1 VDAPPLEDPAA
12 GGDRVSGPERI
23 LVRAPNWLGDVV
35 LSLPALRD
43 LARNHPRAR
52 LEVLARPAVAEL
64 YGAVPEVHGAR
75 LSTDLRGDAAA
86 VRGAFDLGVLFTNSF
101 GSALALRL
109 GGVPQRWGYGTEGRG
124 PLLTRRARVPA
135 AVRGRSQVY
144 YYRAMLAGLG
154 LRVSAEPDASLHAPA
169 HWLEAADRLLGPGAW
184 VGLNPGAAYGAAKRW
199 PAARFAAVG
208 DALAGSTGAQVA
220 VLGTGAER
228 PLADE
233 VAAAMRHPARVLAGE
248 TRLAELVGV
257 LARLDVLVTNDSGPM
272 HVASALGTPV
282 VAVFGPT
289 DERETAPAGPAEAR
303 LAREPV
309 PCAPCGL
316 RACPIDHACMRR
328 VGAERVAALALELLA
343 S

>member
-1 VDAPPLEDPAA
+1 M
-12 GGDRVSGPERI
+12 SGPERI
-23 LVRAPNWLGDVV
+23 LVRAPNWLGDAV

-43 LARNHPRAR
+43 LARSFPQAR
-52 LEVLARPAVAEL
+52 LEVLARPSVVEL
-64 YGAVPEVHGAR
+64 YGAVGEVHGAR
-75 LSTDLRGDAAA
+75 ISTDTRGDAAA
-86 VRGAFDLGVLFTNSF
+86 VRGACDLGVLFTNSF

-109 GGVPQRWGYGTEGRG
+109 GRVPERWGYATEGRG

-154 LRVSAEPDASLHAPA
+154 LCVSARPDASLSAPA
-169 HWLEAADRLLGPGAW
+169 HWLEAADRLLGPGRF

-199 PAARFAAVG
+199 PAARFAAAG
-208 DALAGSTGAQVA
+208 DALARRTGARVA
-220 VLGTGAER
+220 VLGSAAER
-228 PLADE
+228 PLAEE
-233 VAAAMRHPARVLAGE
+233 VAAAMRAPARVLAGE

-289 DERETAPAGPAEAR
+289 DHRETAPAGPGPAR
-303 LAREPV
+303 IAREPV

-328 VGAERVAALALELLA
+328 VEAEQVASLAAELVA